1 MNRIRRYVVIGMVVT
16 AAAWTHGQHL
26 AAEQA
31 PTAKGGDATVR
42 AIADSYAK
50 AVLAGDAKA
59 VAALYTED
67 AVEMPPNQSMVKGR
81 SAIQQYYE
89 KQFAM
94 GRPAAFTLTHLET
107 QSTGTHAHDV
117 GTYRQTVKGADA
129 SQSVEDTGKFI
140 VLLRRSGSDWRI
152 AYAIYN
158 SDHPQTR

>member
-1 MNRIRRYVVIGMVVT
+1 MNRTRRSVLIGIIVT
-16 AAAWTHGQHL
+16 AAAWTQGQHP

-31 PTAKGGDATVR
+31 QTAKGGDAAVR
-42 AIADSYAK
+42 AVADTYVK

-67 AVEMPPNQSMVKGR
+67 AVEMPPHQSMVKGR

-94 GRPAAFTLTHLET
+94 GRPAAFTITHLET

-117 GTYRQTVKGADA
+117 GTYRQTMKGADA

-140 VLLRRSGSDWRI
+140 VLLRRSGSDWRV

-158 SDHPQTR
+158 SDRPQTR